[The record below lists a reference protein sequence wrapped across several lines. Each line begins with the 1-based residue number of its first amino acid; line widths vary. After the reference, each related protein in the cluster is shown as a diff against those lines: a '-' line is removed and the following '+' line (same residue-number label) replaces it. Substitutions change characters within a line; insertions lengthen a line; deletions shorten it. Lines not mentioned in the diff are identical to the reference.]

1 MLHLL
6 LCICQVL
13 RPIKNINKSIERN
26 DYRLNLLQ
34 LNPIYDYK
42 QKGQRPILAIV
53 RAVEKRSRKQ
63 SIVYGIL
70 LPRRIRTNHP
80 QYI

>member
-1 MLHLL
+1 MH
-6 LCICQVL
+6 CQL
-13 RPIKNINKSIERN
+13 RPIKNSNKSIERN
-26 DYRLNLLQ
+26 DYPLNLLQ
-34 LNPIYDYK
+34 LNSISDYK
-42 QKGQRPILAIV
+42 QKGQRPIIAIV
-53 RAVEKRSRKQ
+53 RAAEKRSRKQ